1 MCFEK
6 TRSLE
11 GGFKLKKKKW
21 SVQSSWQTEDNL
33 KAYNF
38 PDFFEAE
45 ILFWA
50 YPCPSSMF
58 LKKISGNYYSL
69 CYYKTIFST

>member
-1 MCFEK
+1 MCLEE

-11 GGFKLKKKKW
+11 GGFKFQEKKW

-50 YPCPSSMF
+50 
-58 LKKISGNYYSL
+58 
-69 CYYKTIFST
+69 